1 MTQRLNDL
9 AVSDLVARLATSD
22 PVPGGGS
29 ASALAGAM
37 AAALVEMVVALTTGR
52 PAAGEHESTLAEIGA
67 TAEGLRRELLRL
79 AEVDADAY
87 AAVVAARRM
96 PKETGAEQQER
107 QERISASVR
116 DATRAPLEV
125 VQRATET
132 LSLAESLAPIG
143 NRNAV
148 SDVGVA
154 GLLAAAAIRGAAMN
168 VEINLPSLPAG
179 DGLRD
184 EAQAALDAALADLE
198 RRERELAA
206 AVGARIG

>member
-37 AAALVEMVVALTTGR
+37 AAALVEMVVALTVGR
-52 PAAGEHESTLAEIGA
+52 PAAEGHEAELGRIGSAA
-67 TAEGLRRELLRL
+67 TDLRTELLRL

-96 PKETGAEQQER
+96 PKDTDAERAER
-107 QERISASVR
+107 AERVRAAVR

-125 VQRATET
+125 VLRSVEALT
-132 LSLAESLAPIG
+132 LAESLAPIG
-143 NRNAV
+143 NRNAA

-168 VEINLPSLPAG
+168 VEINLPALAQ
-179 DGLRD
+179 DDDLRE
-184 EAQAALDAALADLE
+184 EARVAMDAHLADLDA
-198 RRERELAA
+198 RAHALAS
-206 AVGARIG
+206 AVGERIG

>member
-37 AAALVEMVVALTTGR
+37 AAALVEMVVALTVGR
-52 PAAGEHESTLAEIGA
+52 PAAADHEARLAEIGSA
-67 TAEGLRRELLRL
+67 AAELRAQLLRL

-96 PKETGAEQQER
+96 PKDSDAERSAR
-107 QERISASVR
+107 QERITISVR
-116 DATRAPLEV
+116 DATRAPLQV
-125 VQRATET
+125 VLRSADA
-132 LSLAESLAPIG
+132 LALAESLAPIG
-143 NRNAV
+143 NRNAA

-154 GLLAAAAIRGAAMN
+154 GLLAAAAMRGAAMN
-168 VEINLPSLPAG
+168 VEINLPSLPDD
-179 DGLRD
+179 DGLRR
-184 EAQAALDAALADLE
+184 EARAALDSQLAGLGSRERALAS
-198 RRERELAA
+198 
-206 AVGARIG
+206 AVGDRIG

>member
-9 AVSDLVARLATSD
+9 AVSDLVAHLATSD

-52 PAAGEHESTLAEIGA
+52 PAAVEHEAVLAEIGA
-67 TAEGLRRELLRL
+67 TATALRTELLRL

-87 AAVVAARRM
+87 AAVVAARRL
-96 PKETGAEQQER
+96 PKDTSAEQVQR
-107 QERISASVR
+107 QERITATVR

-125 VQRATET
+125 VRRSGET
-132 LSLAESLAPIG
+132 FSLAESLAPIG

-154 GLLAAAAIRGAAMN
+154 GLLAAAAMRGAAMN
-168 VEINLPSLPAG
+168 VEINLPSLPDD

-184 EAQAALDAALADLE
+184 EARAALDPLLAELDGRERALAF
-198 RRERELAA
+198 
-206 AVGARIG
+206 AVGDRIG